1 MAITKCVDGA
11 DVFTV
16 CQEIDAFI
24 EAEIRKTFNSKKSKN
39 LERGIAFPTCINI
52 NEIAGHYSP
61 FKDDSTKIK
70 TDDIIS
76 IDLGCHLDGY
86 AALAAHT
93 MVCGG
98 KTKGKQ
104 AEVVLA
110 AYNALQAAVKVI
122 APGVKSSEV
131 TKKIQAACDEFECEP
146 LHGVVSY
153 KNKKHMV
160 DGGDCIMNKN
170 QPDAKHKE
178 WEFTPG
184 DVICLDVYAST
195 GDGKSRQA
203 ECRTTVFK
211 RELDV

>member
-11 DVFTV
+11 DVHQV
-16 CQEIDAFI
+16 CQEVDDFI
-24 EAEIRKTFNSKKSKN
+24 QEEIRKTFNSKKSKN

-61 FKDDSTKIK
+61 LKDESTKIK

-86 AALAAHT
+86 ASLGAHT
-93 MVCGG
+93 MVVGG

-104 AEVVLA
+104 ADVVLA
-110 AYNALQAAVKVI
+110 AHTAFNAAVRVI

-160 DGGDCIMNKN
+160 DGGDCILNKA
-170 QPDAKHKE
+170 QSDAKHKE
-178 WEFTPG
+178 WEFAPG

-195 GDGKSRQA
+195 GDGKSR
-203 ECRTTVFK
+203 
-211 RELDV
+211 